1 MWMSYTDTVVRDGFS
16 SRMRAAFVEGRS
28 TCPVLFFYPESLLR
42 LIGGNLP
49 KREANLLES
58 EADGIFSNA
67 QALYS
72 RLHQRPNIASS
83 PASKLSLDPNR
94 GRFLLTASEVSPR
107 ITRCGNDRNQANFRL
122 KVSKRPAR
130 RYLDSP
136 K

>member
-16 SRMRAAFVEGRS
+16 SRMRAAFVEGRP

-83 PASKLSLDPNR
+83 PASKLSPDPNR

-107 ITRCGNDRNQANFRL
+107 ITQCGNDRNQANFRL
-122 KVSKRPAR
+122 KASKRLPGAN
-130 RYLDSP
+130 LDSP